1 MCLKKIILAMWRMNW
16 KGAVWR
22 YQLKQDGKKHKKTHD
37 GAWLV
42 TAVVNRSEF
51 NERELKSKDN
61 S

>member
-1 MCLKKIILAMWRMNW
+1 MCLKIILAMWRMNW

-22 YQLKQDGKKHKKTHD
+22 HQLKQDGKKQQKNQD
-37 GAWLV
+37 GVWLV